1 MIMTSS
7 QLVAV
12 GLACLALGQPAALAQ
27 GTLLSGSVENHNAL
41 PKLIRQEPVYDFDDP
56 DIKRSAATVPP
67 SQSLQKAYTTKTVYK
82 PVIQK
87 VYVQDNR
94 TYWQK
99 HPKVRATAL
108 GAGVGTA
115 AGAVTGLIS
124 GRGVVRGGLIGAG
137 TGAGVGLVRSS
148 ETMKRHPI
156 VRDVAS
162 GTLVGLGLSAAATR
176 GRKRL
181 WQGTGV
187 GAAVGLGYGLLKN
200 GLR

>member
-1 MIMTSS
+1 M
-7 QLVAV
+7 
-12 GLACLALGQPAALAQ
+12 
-27 GTLLSGSVENHNAL
+27 

-56 DIKRSAATVPP
+56 DIKRPAATVPP

-115 AGAVTGLIS
+115 AGAVTGLVS